1 METVAEEAVI
11 DGWLVTMRHCVRSV
25 CQWESCNRKHSVID
39 HSRLIILGCG
49 TSTHLELG
57 RTLSQEASA

>member
-25 CQWESCNRKHSVID
+25 CQWESCNRKHSLID
-39 HSRLIILGCG
+39 HSRLIIPGFETTTDLG
-49 TSTHLELG
+49 LG
-57 RTLSQEASA
+57 RTLSQETSV